1 MSSKNIFKIFRKEVL
16 KLNNKICID
25 ILKAI
30 SKRNEMKMISSN
42 LNLYI
47 NMYYYIK
54 NEFKINKPNSIEIC
68 GSKIIG
74 SSSIR
79 KHNYYKKY
87 IMRKTD
93 GNLYIY

>member
-1 MSSKNIFKIFRKEVL
+1 MNT
-16 KLNNKICID
+16 KICID
-25 ILKAI
+25 VLKAI
-30 SKRNEMKMISSN
+30 SQRNEMKMISSN

-68 GSKIIG
+68 ESKIIG

-93 GNLYIY
+93 GDLYIY

>member
-1 MSSKNIFKIFRKEVL
+1 M
-16 KLNNKICID
+16 NNKICID
-25 ILKAI
+25 VLKAI
-30 SKRNEMKMISSN
+30 SQRNEMKMISSN

-68 GSKIIG
+68 ESKIIG

-79 KHNYYKKY
+79 KNNYYKKY

>member
-1 MSSKNIFKIFRKEVL
+1 MNT
-16 KLNNKICID
+16 KICID
-25 ILKAI
+25 VLKAI
-30 SKRNEMKMISSN
+30 SQRNKIKMISSN

-54 NEFKINKPNSIEIC
+54 NEFKINKPNSVELC
-68 GSKIIG
+68 ESKIIG

-79 KHNYYKKY
+79 KHNYYKKC

-93 GNLYIY
+93 GDLYIYWVNNL

>member
-1 MSSKNIFKIFRKEVL
+1 M
-16 KLNNKICID
+16 NNKICID
-25 ILKAI
+25 VLKAI
-30 SKRNEMKMISSN
+30 SQRNEMKMISSN

-68 GSKIIG
+68 ESKIIG

-79 KHNYYKKY
+79 KHNYYKKH

>member
-1 MSSKNIFKIFRKEVL
+1 M
-16 KLNNKICID
+16 NNKICID
-25 ILKAI
+25 VLKAI
-30 SKRNEMKMISSN
+30 SQRNKMKMISSN

-47 NMYYYIK
+47 NMYCYIK
-54 NEFKINKPNSIEIC
+54 NEFKINKPNSIELC
-68 GSKIIG
+68 ESKIIG

-93 GNLYIY
+93 SNLYIYWVNNL

>member
-1 MSSKNIFKIFRKEVL
+1 
-16 KLNNKICID
+16 
-25 ILKAI
+25 
-30 SKRNEMKMISSN
+30 MKMISSN

>member
-1 MSSKNIFKIFRKEVL
+1 MNTKIY
-16 KLNNKICID
+16 ID
-25 ILKAI
+25 VLKAI
-30 SKRNEMKMISSN
+30 SQRNEMKMISSN

-79 KHNYYKKY
+79 KHNYYKKG

-93 GNLYIY
+93 GDLYIY